1 MAISVNPLAPPASS
15 MPVID
20 PATGQPKLTGQ
31 VISDLMSNINNAV
44 TEYGQSQAEALAAQG
59 YSGEAASYTSAA
71 AVARQ
76 NERLAAASG
85 VMEQAKI
92 GLDVSKTI
100 GSQQAG
106 IAAAGFGSGGTA
118 LSLMRSSQR
127 QGIIDQQTAGV
138 NSEIQQ
144 GGFEQQGLAADA
156 EAKAAATSAAT
167 ASSLSA
173 TASTVAT
180 ALKTNANSMA
190 TSLALNIPGL
200 KDLSATSMPTFNAA
214 DPQSFQT
221 PANNVPGTPAP
232 LMPSLGPNGLPLPS
246 NQPNMI

>member
-1 MAISVNPLAPPASS
+1 MAISVNPLATPSTV
-15 MPVID
+15 VID

-31 VISDLMSNINNAV
+31 VVNDLMSNINNAV

-59 YSGEAASYTSAA
+59 YSGEAASYNSAA

-85 VMEQAKI
+85 QLEQAKI

-106 IAAAGFGSGGTA
+106 IAAAGFSSGGTA

-214 DPQSFQT
+214 DPQSFQQ
-221 PANNVPGTPAP
+221 PVAGPGVPLKPQ
-232 LMPSLGPNGLPLPS
+232 PSLGPTGLPLPS
-246 NQPNMI
+246 SSAFFSG